1 VEGQACADLGPRTP
15 SLAETRLNTIMAKP
29 FFPQKSLFHI
39 SYSLLKIKLHTKNQ
53 FLMLFGSALK
63 IRLVVVVWCGLTN
76 YLV

>member
-1 VEGQACADLGPRTP
+1 MEGQACADLGQRTP

-29 FFPQKSLFHI
+29 FFPQSSLYI
-39 SYSLLKIKLHTKNQ
+39 SSSLLKIKLHTKNQ

-63 IRLVVVVWCGLTN
+63 IRLVVVMWCGLTN